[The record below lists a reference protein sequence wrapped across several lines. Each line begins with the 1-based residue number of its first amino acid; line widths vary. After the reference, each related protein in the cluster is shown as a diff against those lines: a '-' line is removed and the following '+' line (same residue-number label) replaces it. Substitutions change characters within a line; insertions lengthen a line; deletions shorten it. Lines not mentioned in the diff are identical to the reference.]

1 VNRTYLKTV
10 ERVIA
15 AALVIAF
22 ARPAGAAD
30 PATAAEALVRQG
42 LQLRAQNEPGRALP
56 LFEQAYRIDKTPR
69 TAAHLGLVELELED
83 YVEAERFLTEALAT
97 PTHPW
102 IAKNKT
108 TLEQQLATARANVG
122 ELAITGSP
130 NGAEIW
136 VDGARA
142 GQLPL
147 SAPLRLS
154 KGRVDLQVRAAG
166 HLPATETLNIVA
178 GKREQRSYV
187 LAPDPALAR
196 APSPPYVTR
205 SLAAPAAPTAPPPFA
220 ASAVPATPSD
230 ATTIEATAS
239 EPGDPRRTM
248 RTAAWVTGGAAVAA
262 LVFGT
267 VELFQVASARDAF
280 NDHMGT
286 VGGVYGKDCGTG
298 SLSAECKPL
307 KDDYDHAVTLSV
319 VGFAAAGALAA
330 GASVL
335 YLLSSPER
343 GVSSERAES
352 ARALA
357 CVPDPAGRGV
367 ACSLRF

>member
-1 VNRTYLKTV
+1 VNRTYSKNV
-10 ERVIA
+10 ERLLA
-15 AALVIAF
+15 AALVLTF
-22 ARPAGAAD
+22 ARPASAAD
-30 PATAAEALVRQG
+30 AATEAEGLIRQG
-42 LQLRAQNEPGRALP
+42 LQLRSQNEPGRALP
-56 LFEQAYRIDKTPR
+56 LLEQAYRTARTPR

-83 YVEAERFLTEALAT
+83 FVEAERYLTEALAT

-102 IAKNKT
+102 IAKNKS

-122 ELAITGSP
+122 ELAVTGSP
-130 NGAEIW
+130 AGAEIW

-147 SAPLRLS
+147 GTPLRLS
-154 KGRVDLQVRAAG
+154 KGRVDLQVRAPG

-196 APSPPYVTR
+196 APSAPYVTR
-205 SLAAPAAPTAPPPFA
+205 SLAPPAHQPTAPPPFTPSSTTPT
-220 ASAVPATPSD
+220 ASATLEATPSEPAD
-230 ATTIEATAS
+230 A
-239 EPGDPRRTM
+239 RRTM
-248 RTAAWVTGGAAVAA
+248 RTAAWVTGGAAAAA

-267 VELFQVASARDAF
+267 VELFKVASAKDAF
-280 NDHMGT
+280 NNHMGT
-286 VGGVYGKDCGTG
+286 VGGIYGKDCGTG
-298 SLSAECKPL
+298 SLSAECRPL
-307 KDDYDHAVTLSV
+307 KDDYDRAVTLSV

-335 YLLSSPER
+335 YVLSNRDASA
-343 GVSSERAES
+343 ERAAS
-352 ARALA
+352 TRALA
-357 CVPDPAGRGV
+357 CVPDPARRGV